1 MKLHDL
7 KPAPGST
14 RDRKRVGRGHGSGNV
29 KTAGRGTK
37 GQKSRSGGR
46 TRPGFEGGQNPI
58 YQRMPYKRGFKNFFK
73 KEFEVINLGQ
83 IEAFEL
89 ESPVTP
95 ESLYERGLI
104 RSTRIPVK
112 VLGDGEI
119 TSAVEVHA
127 HKFSAS
133 AREKIE
139 AAGGKAEVIG

>member
-1 MKLHDL
+1 MELHDL
-7 KPAPGST
+7 KPPKGAT

-73 KEFEVINLGQ
+73 KEFEVINLKT
-83 IEAFEL
+83 IVEFEM

-95 ESLYERGLI
+95 ESLLERGLI
-104 RSTRIPVK
+104 RTTNVPLKI
-112 VLGDGEI
+112 LGDGEL
-119 TSAVEVHA
+119 SSVLVVRA

-139 AAGGKAEVIG
+139 AAGGTVEVIE

>member
-14 RDRKRVGRGHGSGNV
+14 RDRKRIGRGHGSGNV

-37 GQKSRSGGR
+37 GQKARSGGR

-112 VLGDGEI
+112 ILGDGEI
-119 TSAVEVHA
+119 SSAFEIHA